1 MNEFVEGS
9 SGWTD
14 AGILIPYRYWK
25 HFGDIQMIQ
34 DHYNSM
40 KRLAEFMISRMGDTS
55 DPELDQKLVP
65 SEYRRY
71 IVTTGFHFGE
81 WNEPGSS
88 PRMWYFRNLK
98 RQPHI

>member
-1 MNEFVEGS
+1 
-9 SGWTD
+9 
-14 AGILIPYRYWK
+14 
-25 HFGDIQMIQ
+25 
-34 DHYNSM
+34 
-40 KRLAEFMISRMGDTS
+40 MISRMGDTS

-88 PRMWYFRNLK
+88 PTDVVFPKLGGRGNRIFDLFLTLYVRDGESNRRK
-98 RQPHI
+98 SRC